1 MLIESEKSHSPP
13 FASWRPRKAGGTGL
27 EWEQEGAEA
36 RTSDVSLYLNLKA

>member
-1 MLIESEKSHSPP
+1 MLIESEKSHHLQVGDPG
-13 FASWRPRKAGGTGL
+13 KLVVQGL